1 MVKVPVDLGKY
12 GAQKGFYCM
21 EEVTLTKNWTSKY
34 PVTQIQIRK
43 IGDGFDLDDENKK
56 DKIVQINQN
65 IGYSLFYMNTPPGR
79 MGAAAQGLG
88 QVG

>member
-1 MVKVPVDLGKY
+1 MVRVPVNLGKY
-12 GAQKGFYCM
+12 GAQNGFYCM

-43 IGDGFDLDDENKK
+43 IGDDFDLNDESKS
-56 DKIVQINQN
+56 DKIEEINKN

-79 MGAAAQGLG
+79 TGAAAQGLG
-88 QVG
+88 